1 MLLLLLASSALAA
14 RPDFC
19 RADLESLSIPWREG
33 VGTPSREEAMRAL
46 RPSLLRIQ
54 EDICRCIRKPQ
65 HWPEAVQAEVE
76 VTPPTSACTASGQ
89 CWGLQAEVEV
99 TPPMGI
105 AVVRYRVAAELGAA
119 GEELHACMGQPTVT
133 FEAFAYRSDALTGD
147 DRETRFRY
155 PFKVELEPHPRRR
168 HRD

>member
-1 MLLLLLASSALAA
+1 MLLVLLASSALAA

-33 VGTPSREEAMRAL
+33 VGTPSQEEAMRAL

-65 HWPEAVQAEVE
+65 HWPEAV
-76 VTPPTSACTASGQ
+76 
-89 CWGLQAEVEV
+89 QAEVEV

-168 HRD
+168 HRN

>member
-1 MLLLLLASSALAA
+1 MLLLLMASSALAA

-65 HWPEAVQAEVE
+65 HWPEAV
-76 VTPPTSACTASGQ
+76 
-89 CWGLQAEVEV
+89 QAEVEV